1 MRRDPGIINL
11 YDRPL
16 YSRRSRVSHRDD
28 PAGFG
33 TNLLVCTAIVA
44 LTGGFF
50 WLYDAVAHRQPP
62 FVPALTQP
70 AVASANRWGP
80 PTAIPARGL
89 NAPTAP
95 SHTATTAAKHDDTAQ
110 RPTKTAEAP
119 RKIKKV
125 RAVKRIPEEAKQAFA
140 FGFGFSRPPE

>member
-1 MRRDPGIINL
+1 MRRDPRIINL

-28 PAGFG
+28 PAGYG
-33 TNLLVCTAIVA
+33 TNLLACTAIVA

-50 WLYDAVAHRQPP
+50 WLYNAVAHRETP
-62 FVPALTQP
+62 FMPAQS
-70 AVASANRWGP
+70 AAASANPSGP
-80 PTAIPARGL
+80 PTAIPAPGL
-89 NAPTAP
+89 NRPAAP
-95 SHTATTAAKHDDTAQ
+95 SHAMTTAAAHEDTQ

-119 RKIKKV
+119 RKIKKI